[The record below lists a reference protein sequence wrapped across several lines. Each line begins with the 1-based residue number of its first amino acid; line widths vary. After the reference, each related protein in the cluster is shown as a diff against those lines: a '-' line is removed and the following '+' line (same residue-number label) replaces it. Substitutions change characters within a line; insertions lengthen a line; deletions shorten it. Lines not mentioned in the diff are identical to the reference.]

1 MSRAPPLTAKT
12 YVRLNDERFHVLACR
27 RGTLAAR
34 SVDLVTSAD
43 V

>member
-1 MSRAPPLTAKT
+1 MPRAPPLTAKT
-12 YVRLNDERFHVLACR
+12 YVCPNDEGFQVLACR

-34 SVDLVTSAD
+34 SVDFVTSAD